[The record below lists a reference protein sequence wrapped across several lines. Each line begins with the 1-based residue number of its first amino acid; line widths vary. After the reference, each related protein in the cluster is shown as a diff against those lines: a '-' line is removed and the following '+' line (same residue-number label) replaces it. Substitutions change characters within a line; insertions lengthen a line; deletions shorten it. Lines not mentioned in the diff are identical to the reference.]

1 MDSRYHVYAAPQ
13 LPAKPS
19 GVARP
24 RIWDAQR
31 VRALRQFLRLT
42 QEEFSQRLGTRQQN
56 VSEWERGK
64 HRPRGMSI
72 IMLEKLAD
80 EAGFESVRSNS
91 PSTAGP
97 LTRRDVR

>member
-1 MDSRYHVYAAPQ
+1 MDSRYIVYSAPH
-13 LPAKPS
+13 LPAKSS
-19 GVARP
+19 GAGRP

-56 VSEWERGK
+56 VSEWECGK

-80 EAGFESVRSNS
+80 EAGFDPVTSHS
-91 PSTAGP
+91 GP
-97 LTRRDVR
+97 ITHRRDAR

>member
-1 MDSRYHVYAAPQ
+1 MDIRHHIFAAPQ
-13 LPAKPS
+13 FPAKPS
-19 GVARP
+19 GAARP
-24 RIWDAQR
+24 RNWDAQR

-80 EAGFESVRSNS
+80 EAGFDPVASNV
-91 PSTAGP
+91 GP
-97 LTRRDVR
+97 LARRDVR